1 AASDWGGDCAAN
13 GTITLLPGENKV
25 CTITN
30 NDIAPELTVIKH
42 VITDNGGTALAAD
55 FTMNVTGTN
64 VSDPSFPGDENGIT
78 VTLDQGSYSVDEGLF
93 FGYEKTLSPDCSG
106 TINVGEEKTCTI
118 TNDDEAPTI
127 TLIKNVVNDNGG
139 NASVNDFG
147 LTIGGI
153 SVNSGDTL
161 NVDANTPIALD
172 EAGLFGY
179 NFVAITGDEQCPQVL
194 GGTVALNEGEGITCT
209 ITNDDIQPTLTLVKT
224 VINDNGGILGVSD
237 FPLYIDNQLVISG
250 IANPVSANHQYTA
263 TEDIDTGYAASVWGG
278 DCAALGTITLQ
289 PGENKVCTV
298 TNDDVAPTITLVK
311 AVNNN
316 HAGTAV
322 PSDFTLTLDGV
333 GVTQG
338 AANAVAANIPHTI
351 NEVMVDGYQFVSL
364 TGDEQCPSVLND
376 TATLLPGENITCTV
390 TNEDIAPPVL
400 DINKSV
406 SPVTVLAGGNLTYTI
421 EWQISGEADATNVT
435 ITDPIPL
442 NTTFVSAS
450 NEGVYSTADNTVTW
464 ALGTK
469 APGDS
474 GIFTVNVTVNS
485 LAEAGTII
493 VNTATIDSSET
504 DPVSDDASSTVMATT
519 APILQI
525 TKDVSDPSVNPGAT
539 VTYTVVITNVGSADA
554 LNVTLTDVM
563 PTNLTFVSGGGNTK
577 TFELGDLAIGDSV
590 TKTYNVLVADDSGA
604 GTYTNTATAE
614 ADNHSPISAQ
624 ADLGVVLPTVL
635 GDETSPDLAIV
646 KTVNVAFANP
656 GNTVEYTVKITNN
669 GDGDATNVTLTD
681 QLPSGFTFD
690 GTTDAVKAWEL
701 GDLAPNEEKTVTYK
715 VKIADNMTAGT
726 YNNLAIANAD
736 NNDDVTAQAPL
747 EVRAIAVLGASLEE
761 TGTGWMDYLVYI
773 VGIGLLAFGI
783 GLFLKKESHVKAK

>member
-1 AASDWGGDCAAN
+1 MIEEP
-13 GTITLLPGENKV
+13 TP
-25 CTITN
+25 
-30 NDIAPELTVIKH
+30 PEE
-42 VITDNGGTALAAD
+42 
-55 FTMNVTGTN
+55 
-64 VSDPSFPGDENGIT
+64 PE
-78 VTLDQGSYSVDEGLF
+78 VTL
-93 FGYEKTLSPDCSG
+93 
-106 TINVGEEKTCTI
+106 
-118 TNDDEAPTI
+118 PTI
-127 TLIKNVVNDNGG
+127 EL
-139 NASVNDFG
+139 
-147 LTIGGI
+147 
-153 SVNSGDTL
+153 
-161 NVDANTPIALD
+161 
-172 EAGLFGY
+172 
-179 NFVAITGDEQCPQVL
+179 
-194 GGTVALNEGEGITCT
+194 
-209 ITNDDIQPTLTLVKT
+209 
-224 VINDNGGILGVSD
+224 
-237 FPLYIDNQLVISG
+237 
-250 IANPVSANHQYTA
+250 
-263 TEDIDTGYAASVWGG
+263 
-278 DCAALGTITLQ
+278 
-289 PGENKVCTV
+289 
-298 TNDDVAPTITLVK
+298 
-311 AVNNN
+311 
-316 HAGTAV
+316 
-322 PSDFTLTLDGV
+322 
-333 GVTQG
+333 
-338 AANAVAANIPHTI
+338 
-351 NEVMVDGYQFVSL
+351 
-364 TGDEQCPSVLND
+364 
-376 TATLLPGENITCTV
+376 
-390 TNEDIAPPVL
+390 
-400 DINKSV
+400 NKSV
-406 SPVTVLAGGNLTYTI
+406 SSGSVEANETLTYLV
-421 EWQISGEADATNVT
+421 EWRVNDADATNVT

-761 TGTGWMDYLVYI
+761 TGTGWMDYLYYLA
-773 VGIGLLAFGI
+773 GLNL
-783 GLFLKKESHVKAK
+783 LFLGLWLHVRKQKEQIIPKLQKLQ